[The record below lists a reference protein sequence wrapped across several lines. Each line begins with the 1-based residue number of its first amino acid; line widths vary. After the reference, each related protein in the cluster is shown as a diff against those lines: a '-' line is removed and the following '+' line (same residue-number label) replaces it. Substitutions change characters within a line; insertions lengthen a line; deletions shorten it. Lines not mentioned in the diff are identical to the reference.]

1 MRKIGKDKES
11 VGSKSPNLPIGSP
24 NSGLLTPT
32 LGIFQWPGWPWGYHV
47 STQAKPLGTL
57 IVAFGKK
64 VGTPGCFRNN
74 SRFIYFQLV
83 LETSTVVLAKS
94 CSFLQADSF
103 VCSWLFSHHPSN
115 LNYFLYKLAGSWSGL
130 PLGAVFW
137 VSASSVFG
145 VLDVSGPHSLF

>member
-11 VGSKSPNLPIGSP
+11 VGSKSPNLPIGFP

-57 IVAFGKK
+57 IAAFGKK

-83 LETSTVVLAKS
+83 LETSKVFLAVGGQCEALRPWQRS
-94 CSFLQADSF
+94 
-103 VCSWLFSHHPSN
+103 
-115 LNYFLYKLAGSWSGL
+115 
-130 PLGAVFW
+130 
-137 VSASSVFG
+137 
-145 VLDVSGPHSLF
+145 

>member
-103 VCSWLFSHHPSN
+103 VCSWLFPTILQTWIISYINLQDHGVVYLWVPSS
-115 LNYFLYKLAGSWSGL
+115 GSL
-130 PLGAVFW
+130 PLQ
-137 VSASSVFG
+137 
-145 VLDVSGPHSLF
+145 SLES